1 MERGLEWDIQ
11 KGGLL
16 ERGHKREGD
25 VIQKISVI
33 QTDVLNL
40 VEKQKAQHTHF
51 NNLKYNIN
59 GFKLL
64 QTTRS
69 RYFVL

>member
-1 MERGLEWDIQ
+1 VERGLEWDIQ

-25 VIQKISVI
+25 VIQKINVI

-40 VEKQKAQHTHF
+40 VKKQKAQYTHF